1 MRGAVDLLESER
13 GIFCI
18 LLVLAVTLL
27 AVLRVITGADWI
39 DFAKW
44 IAVTLVASKTVT
56 TALDQV
62 KKSPAAP
69 APSQEPKS

>member
-1 MRGAVDLLESER
+1 MQGAIDLLESER

-18 LLVLAVTLL
+18 LLIIAVTLL
-27 AVLRVITGADWI
+27 AALRIITGADWI

-44 IAVTLVASKTVT
+44 IAITLVASKTVT

-62 KKSPAAP
+62 KRGP
-69 APSQEPKS
+69 APEKPADGR